1 MDSRTPAGSLLTLD
15 EVRRRLAVLKAEL
28 TRLERDRDV
37 FARAF
42 HTQVAQIVYDALVED
57 EVRLCAL
64 PSLDLTLDV
73 APVEV
78 GAPAM
83 TLSPNAFGGERWSNS
98 GRAER
103 YEILDL

>member
-1 MDSRTPAGSLLTLD
+1 MDSRTPIGSLLTLD
-15 EVRRRLAVLKAEL
+15 EVRGRLAALKAEL

-42 HTQVAQIVYDALVED
+42 HTQVAQTVYDALVED

-73 APVEV
+73 APVMV
-78 GAPAM
+78 DAPAM
-83 TLSPNAFGGERWSNS
+83 TLSRNIVGGQRWSNS
-98 GRAER
+98 GRSER